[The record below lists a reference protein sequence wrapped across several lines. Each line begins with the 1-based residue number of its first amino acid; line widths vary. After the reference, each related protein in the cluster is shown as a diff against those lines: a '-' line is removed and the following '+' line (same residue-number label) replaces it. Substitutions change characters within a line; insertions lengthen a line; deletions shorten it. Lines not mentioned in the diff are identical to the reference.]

1 MCTAPTIV
9 QGTEK
14 ESFVRP
20 DSIRRAILGALA
32 KAPTRPTDLLT
43 HLQQEFN
50 DFEIKEVLLRLLQEG
65 ELELTS
71 ERRLRLT
78 SAA

>member
-9 QGTEK
+9 QGNEK

-43 HLQQEFN
+43 QLQQEFN